1 MTDRQLPKW
10 SELKPLLRPKPVT
23 VNATERRLEKALTI
37 ADLRAIAK
45 RRTPRSVFDYTD
57 GAAEAEISL
66 RRARR
71 LFAEMELQPSILR
84 NVSDIDLGTSI
95 LGGRSELPFAF
106 APTGFT
112 RMMNHEGESAVVK
125 VAEQV
130 GIPYALSTMGTTS
143 IEDVAAAA
151 PDARKWFQLYVWK
164 DRDAGEDLVKRSAA
178 AGYEALMLTVDVPVA
193 GARLRDVRNGFTIPP
208 SLTAKT
214 VLDAS
219 MHPAW
224 WAQPAHHAAADVRLA
239 VQLGRHGRGAA
250 GQAVRPD
257 DDDRRPQLAALD
269 LGRPADRQGHP
280 DRRGRAPGGRR
291 GRRRDRAVEPRRPP
305 ARPGADAAAHPP
317 RRPQGDRRLTPRST
331 STPGIMSGAD
341 IVAAIAL
348 GADACLVGRAY
359 LYGLMAGGERGVA
372 RAAEILTTEVRRT
385 MALLGVSQV
394 ADLNP
399 VPRPPALTSGSVA
412 MIRRPPGGV
421 RVAVRVPPRAVAR
434 SRIPMMPLPSWA
446 GREVTQPSSSTW
458 TYERL
463 LAVLDPDRRRVRL
476 AHAVR
481 RSSATPG

>member
-1 MTDRQLPKW
+1 MTDRQLPRW
-10 SELKPLLRPKPVT
+10 SELKPLLRAKPVT
-23 VNATERRLEKALTI
+23 VNPTDRRLEKALTI

-66 RRARR
+66 ARARR

-84 NVSDIDLGTSI
+84 NVSEIDLGTTI
-95 LGGRSELPFAF
+95 LGNRSELPFAF

-125 VAEQV
+125 VAERL

-164 DRDAGEDLVKRSAA
+164 DREAGEDLVKRSAA

-208 SLTAKT
+208 SLTVKT

-224 WAQPAHHAAADVRLA
+224 WANLLTTRPLTFASLSSWDGTVADLLN
-239 VQLGRHGRGAA
+239 QLFD
-250 GQAVRPD
+250 PTMTID
-257 DDDRRPQLAALD
+257 DLNWLRTIWDGPLIVKGIQTVEDARRVVDA
-269 LGRPADRQGHP
+269 
-280 DRRGRAPGGRR
+280 
-291 GRRRDRAVEPRRPP
+291 
-305 ARPGADAAAHPP
+305 GADAIVLSNHGG
-317 RRPQGDRRLTPRST
+317 RQLDRAPTPLRILPEVRKAVGSDAEIYLDT
-331 STPGIMSGAD
+331 GIMSGAD
-341 IVAAIAL
+341 IVASIAL

-385 MALLGVSQV
+385 MALLGVSSV

-399 VPRPPALTSGSVA
+399 SH
-412 MIRRPPGGV
+412 
-421 RVAVRVPPRAVAR
+421 
-434 SRIPMMPLPSWA
+434 
-446 GREVTQPSSSTW
+446 
-458 TYERL
+458 
-463 LAVLDPDRRRVRL
+463 VRL
-476 AHAVR
+476 PEAR
-481 RSSATPG
+481 

>member
-1 MTDRQLPKW
+1 MTERQIPRW

-23 VNATERRLEKALTI
+23 MNATDRRLEKALTI

-66 RRARR
+66 SRARR
-71 LFAEMELQPSILR
+71 LFREMELQPSILR
-84 NVSDIDLGTSI
+84 NVSEIDLGTSI
-95 LGGRSELPFAF
+95 LGRRSELPFAF

-125 VAEQV
+125 VAQDI

-164 DRDAGEDLVKRSAA
+164 DRAAGEDLVKRSAA

-208 SLTAKT
+208 SLTVKT

-224 WAQPAHHAAADVRLA
+224 WANLLTTRPLTFASLSSWGGTVADLLN
-239 VQLGRHGRGAA
+239 QLFD
-250 GQAVRPD
+250 PTMTID
-257 DDDRRPQLAALD
+257 DLNWLRSIWDGPLIIKGIQTVEDARRVVDA
-269 LGRPADRQGHP
+269 
-280 DRRGRAPGGRR
+280 
-291 GRRRDRAVEPRRPP
+291 
-305 ARPGADAAAHPP
+305 GADAIVLSNHGG
-317 RRPQGDRRLTPRST
+317 RQLDRAPTPLRILPEVRKAIGT
-331 STPGIMSGAD
+331 DAEIYLDTGIMSGAD
-341 IVAAIAL
+341 IVASLAL

-372 RAAEILTTEVRRT
+372 KSAQILTTEVRRT
-385 MALLGVSQV
+385 MALLGVDKV

-399 VPRPPALTSGSVA
+399 GH
-412 MIRRPPGGV
+412 
-421 RVAVRVPPRAVAR
+421 
-434 SRIPMMPLPSWA
+434 
-446 GREVTQPSSSTW
+446 
-458 TYERL
+458 
-463 LAVLDPDRRRVRL
+463 VRL
-476 AHAVR
+476 
-481 RSSATPG
+481 P